1 MLPLFLF
8 YIYKYDTI
16 FEEMKYIL
24 IIISIFSL
32 YSCTS
37 NNEIVEQKPQPGL
50 FSKDSSKGVTI
61 SDFLN
66 KDSQSEK
73 FYVNSYLWRASLDVL
88 SFAPFQS
95 TDAFGGIIITEWFK
109 KDNQEIKLTALIK
122 SRDLR
127 SEGIDI
133 KAYLKNNEN
142 EISEDL
148 VLSRKIED
156 LILTKARV
164 LRLQNKLK

>member
-1 MLPLFLF
+1 
-8 YIYKYDTI
+8 
-16 FEEMKYIL
+16 MKYII

-37 NNEIVEQKPQPGL
+37 NNEIVKQKPKPGL
-50 FSKDSSKGVTI
+50 FSKDASKGI
-61 SDFLN
+61 SITDFLN
-66 KDSQSEK
+66 RDGQSEK
-73 FYVNSYLWRASLDVL
+73 FYVNSFLWRASLDIL

-95 TDAFGGIIITEWFK
+95 TDAFGGIIVTEWFK
-109 KDNQEIKLTALIK
+109 KNNQQIKLTALIK

-127 SEGIDI
+127 SEGINI
-133 KAYLKNNEN
+133 KAYIKNNKN

-148 VLSRKIED
+148 VLARKIED

-164 LRLQNKLK
+164 LRIENKLN